1 MKFRNRLLVAF
12 LVVMLLPL
20 TLTVL
25 VTGAFSVYQMSTI
38 EKAYGVSSSFT
49 HLTGGATTKIISSIA
64 TNHSQ
69 MVEKQLKED
78 TASFLDLEFLQQ
90 YNDQFLKKNSF
101 LIVLKQNEV
110 FFCGSEVAPEF
121 LRDLVE
127 EPYAEDLQYD
137 AEYVCFY
144 KYLPIA
150 KKGVEY
156 GTVVVV
162 TKADATLPEMQHML
176 RDLAVVVVLI
186 LFLTAVL
193 LVFWIY
199 RSMIVPIMR
208 LRVAMQQVRDGNF
221 DYVLEVEA
229 DSEFGPL
236 CADFNQMRMRLKESR
251 ELQEQNDAENRELIS
266 NISHDLKTPITSI
279 KGYVEALIDGVAAT
293 PERSER
299 YLRTVYSKAV
309 DMDRLI
315 EELTFYTKV
324 DTNRIPYRF
333 DKVNVMGFFKDCADE
348 LGLDLMERGMEMCF
362 ENHVTPNT
370 FVKADAEQM
379 RRVMNNII
387 GNSVKYMDKE
397 KAKGII
403 QISLREDTRHVY
415 IDISDNGRGISE
427 EALPHIFD
435 RFYRGDQSRNQNQ
448 PGSGIGLSIVRKII
462 EDHGGNVYATS
473 ELGVGTTITI
483 ELIRFEEETYDE
495 ENSDY

>member
-20 TLTVL
+20 SMTAL
-25 VTGAFSVYQMSTI
+25 VAGIFYTYQANAI
-38 EKAYGVSSSFT
+38 EEAYGVSGSLP

-64 TNHSQ
+64 TNHTRIVKEKLEEDAEQ
-69 MVEKQLKED
+69 FLDITFLQEYNKQFVEKNSYLVVLRGDKVIFSGAEVS
-78 TASFLDLEFLQQ
+78 AVFLDSLVKEAYVEDMQ
-90 YNDQFLKKNSF
+90 YNTEFTCFYQNL
-101 LIVLKQNEV
+101 LIEQNQ
-110 FFCGSEVAPEF
+110 PEAGRVIVVTRGDATIPEMKYI
-121 LRDLVE
+121 LRDLV
-127 EPYAEDLQYD
+127 AG
-137 AEYVCFY
+137 
-144 KYLPIA
+144 II
-150 KKGVEY
+150 
-156 GTVVVV
+156 
-162 TKADATLPEMQHML
+162 
-176 RDLAVVVVLI
+176 LI

-208 LRVAMQQVRDGNF
+208 LRVAMQQVRDGNL

-236 CADFNQMRMRLKESR
+236 CADFNQMRMRLRESR
-251 ELQEQNDAENRELIS
+251 DLEQQNDAENRELIS

-279 KGYVEALIDGVAAT
+279 KGYVEALLDGVAAT

-299 YLRTVYSKAV
+299 YLRTVYNKAV

-324 DTNRIPYRF
+324 DTDRIPYRF
-333 DKVNVMGFFKDCADE
+333 DKVNVLAFFKDCADE
-348 LGLDLMERGMEMCF
+348 KGMDLAAQGMEMQF
-362 ENHVTPNT
+362 ENYVTPNT

-379 RRVMNNII
+379 RRVLNNII
-387 GNSVKYMDKE
+387 GNSMKYMDKE
-397 KAKGII
+397 KGLITIA
-403 QISLREDTRHVY
+403 LREDARHVY
-415 IDISDNGRGISE
+415 IEISDNGQGISE

-435 RFYRGDQSRNQNQ
+435 RFYRADQSRNQNQ